1 MVRMMLSRVEEPL
14 RILRFAVVSSQP
26 SCWKMETG
34 ADDAAGFCAGLGV
47 GDDVGFGVGNAVGFG
62 VGDGVGVAYGQT
74 PSGCWCAERP

>member
-1 MVRMMLSRVEEPL
+1 
-14 RILRFAVVSSQP
+14 
-26 SCWKMETG
+26 METG